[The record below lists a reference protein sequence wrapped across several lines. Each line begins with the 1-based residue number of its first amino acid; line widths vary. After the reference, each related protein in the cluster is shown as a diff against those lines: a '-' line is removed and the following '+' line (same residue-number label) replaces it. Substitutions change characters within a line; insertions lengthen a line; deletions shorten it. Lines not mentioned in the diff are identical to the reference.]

1 MATIPDPHSVDV
13 GYDHLTDFHN
23 HLCMQAGAYQNSM
36 WVVGV
41 AKAAKE
47 EGCDLLAGS
56 CIVSPSGEIVAL
68 ATTAGDEIF
77 TARRDLEISQAMFN
91 FPQHR
96 RIEHYQLITQRTG
109 AGEPACSA
117 SLATDSGTKK
127 LPE

>member
-1 MATIPDPHSVDV
+1 
-13 GYDHLTDFHN
+13 
-23 HLCMQAGAYQNSM
+23 MQAGAYQNSM

-56 CIVSPSGEIVAL
+56 GIVSPSGEIVAL